1 MRYAALFILFAV
13 AVGPTGATAQG
24 ADDLARFFGVW
35 EGTAVAENPR
45 SEFFPVS
52 ARDFDVTVRPADG
65 GFTVT
70 WGATIRG
77 RDEPFSAA
85 TRRREATLHFR
96 ETESD
101 GVYLARDPADPAQGS
116 DISWARLEGNTL
128 TVTELVRSDAGSYD
142 TLVTE
147 RTLTAYGLELHF
159 ERFRDGEIILSAHG
173 RAARV
178 AD

>member
-1 MRYAALFILFAV
+1 MRHVALFILFAV
-13 AVGPTGATAQG
+13 AVDPKAAIAQDVDG
-24 ADDLARFFGVW
+24 LAPFFGVW
-35 EGTAVAENPR
+35 EGTAVAENPQ

-65 GFTVT
+65 GFIVT

-77 RDEPFSAA
+77 RDEPFTAA

-96 ETESD
+96 ETASD
-101 GVYLARDPADPAQGS
+101 GVYLARDPLAPAQGS
-116 DISWARLEGNTL
+116 DMSWARLDGNTL
-128 TVTELVRSDAGSYD
+128 TVTELVRTDTGSYE

-147 RTLTAYGLELHF
+147 RTLTAYGLELNF
-159 ERFRDGEIILSAHG
+159 NRFRDGEIVLSARG
-173 RAARV
+173 RAARI

>member
-1 MRYAALFILFAV
+1 MRYAALLILFAV
-13 AVGPTGATAQG
+13 AVGPTASAAQD
-24 ADDLARFFGVW
+24 ADGLGQFFGVW

-85 TRRREATLHFR
+85 IRRREATLHFR
-96 ETESD
+96 QTASD

-116 DISWARLEGNTL
+116 DMSWARLDGSTL
-128 TVTELVRSDAGSYD
+128 TVTELVRMEDGYD

-147 RTLTAYGLELHF
+147 RTLTAYGLELNF
-159 ERFRDGEIILSAHG
+159 NRFRDGEIVLSAHG